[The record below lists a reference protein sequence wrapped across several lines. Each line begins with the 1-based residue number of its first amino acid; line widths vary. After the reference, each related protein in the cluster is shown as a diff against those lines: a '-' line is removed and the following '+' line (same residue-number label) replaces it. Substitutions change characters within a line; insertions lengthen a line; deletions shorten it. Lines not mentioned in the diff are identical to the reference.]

1 MTDLK
6 SAPKRNILV
15 LGSGGR
21 EHALCWKIAQS
32 PSLDALYCAPGNG
45 GTASVAENVS
55 LDMADPASVIAFCQ
69 DKNIH
74 LVVIGPEAPLVAGL
88 ADDLAAANIAAFG
101 PSREAAQLEGSKGY
115 TKDLCAEADIPTA
128 AYGRFDTA
136 AAALAY
142 LETQSAPIVVKA
154 DGLAAGKGVIIAET
168 MQQARDAVADIFDGA
183 FGAAGAELVIEEFMT
198 GEEASFFVLCDGENA
213 LPLATAQDHKRVGDG
228 DTGPNTGGMGA
239 YSPASIMTPEL
250 IDISMRQV
258 IHPTL
263 QAMAKRGTPYRGVL
277 YAGLMLT
284 PEGPKLVEYNA
295 RFGDP
300 ECQVLMMRLASD
312 IVPALEACASLDGSA
327 SLANITLDWHDDM
340 AMCVVMAAN
349 GYPGAYKK
357 GCVIGGLDKVDG
369 ATVFHAGTSRDEDGT
384 IRAIGGRVLNVTA
397 RGKTVAQAQANAYAG
412 VDTVVWPE
420 GFCRR
425 DIGHKEIARETK

>member
-1 MTDLK
+1 
-6 SAPKRNILV
+6 
-15 LGSGGR
+15 
-21 EHALCWKIAQS
+21 
-32 PSLDALYCAPGNG
+32 
-45 GTASVAENVS
+45 
-55 LDMADPASVIAFCQ
+55 
-69 DKNIH
+69 
-74 LVVIGPEAPLVAGL
+74 
-88 ADDLAAANIAAFG
+88 
-101 PSREAAQLEGSKGY
+101 
-115 TKDLCAEADIPTA
+115 
-128 AYGRFDTA
+128 
-136 AAALAY
+136 
-142 LETQSAPIVVKA
+142 
-154 DGLAAGKGVIIAET
+154 
-168 MQQARDAVADIFDGA
+168 
-183 FGAAGAELVIEEFMT
+183 
-198 GEEASFFVLCDGENA
+198 
-213 LPLATAQDHKRVGDG
+213 
-228 DTGPNTGGMGA
+228 
-239 YSPASIMTPEL
+239 MTPEL

-357 GCVIGGLDKVDG
+357 GSVIGGLDKVDG

-412 VDTVVWPE
+412 VDTVDWPE

>member
-1 MTDLK
+1 MTNIN
-6 SAPKRNILV
+6 SSPKRNILV

-32 PSLDALYCAPGNG
+32 PLLDTLYCAPGNG
-45 GTASVAENVS
+45 GTASVAHNVS
-55 LDMADPASVIAFCQ
+55 LDMADHAGVIQFCQ

-88 ADDLAAANIAAFG
+88 GDDLAAANIAAFG

-115 TKDLCAEADIPTA
+115 TKDLCAEANIPTA
-128 AYGRFDTA
+128 AYGRFTNAED
-136 AAALAY
+136 ALAY

-168 MQQARDAVADIFDGA
+168 RQQARDGVADIFDGA
-183 FGAAGAELVIEEFMT
+183 FGEAGAELVIEEFMT

-239 YSPASIMTPEL
+239 YSPASIMTQEL

-312 IVPALEACASLDGSA
+312 IVPALEACASLDGST
-327 SLANITLDWHDDM
+327 SLAGLTLDWHQDM
-340 AMCVVMAAN
+340 AMCIVMAAN
-349 GYPGAYKK
+349 GYPGAYEK
-357 GCVIGGLDKVDG
+357 GSAIGGLDKVDA
-369 ATVFHAGTSRDEDGT
+369 ATVFHAGTARDADGT
-384 IRAIGGRVLNVTA
+384 VRAIGGRVLNVTA

-412 VDTVVWPE
+412 VDTIEWPE

-425 DIGHKEIARETK
+425 DIGHKEIARQAK

>member
-1 MTDLK
+1 
-6 SAPKRNILV
+6 
-15 LGSGGR
+15 
-21 EHALCWKIAQS
+21 
-32 PSLDALYCAPGNG
+32 
-45 GTASVAENVS
+45 
-55 LDMADPASVIAFCQ
+55 
-69 DKNIH
+69 
-74 LVVIGPEAPLVAGL
+74 
-88 ADDLAAANIAAFG
+88 
-101 PSREAAQLEGSKGY
+101 
-115 TKDLCAEADIPTA
+115 
-128 AYGRFDTA
+128 
-136 AAALAY
+136 
-142 LETQSAPIVVKA
+142 
-154 DGLAAGKGVIIAET
+154 
-168 MQQARDAVADIFDGA
+168 
-183 FGAAGAELVIEEFMT
+183 
-198 GEEASFFVLCDGENA
+198 
-213 LPLATAQDHKRVGDG
+213 
-228 DTGPNTGGMGA
+228 
-239 YSPASIMTPEL
+239 
-250 IDISMRQV
+250 
-258 IHPTL
+258 
-263 QAMAKRGTPYRGVL
+263 
-277 YAGLMLT
+277 MLT

-349 GYPGAYKK
+349 GYPGAYEK
-357 GCVIGGLDKVDG
+357 GSVIGGLDKVDG